1 MSENT
6 PQNPYEPT
14 SGGPT
19 PPSGGPT
26 PPSGSGPTPPPSG
39 DPAQPP
45 AYGGPVQPSPYGGPA
60 QPPAY
65 GGAGQPPAYGGPEG
79 GYGTQQSGTFRV
91 GEAIGFGWRRFTG
104 NWLFWVLFVLLT
116 FVVGTIFNAGSFDD
130 YQEINEAAMRGDI
143 STSAATGVTFG
154 NSLLQLIGS
163 LVTSVLS
170 ALGINAALREVSGE
184 KATWGNL
191 FKVNSYGMIILAALL
206 LAAASFVGVLLC
218 GIGLLA
224 VVIFGV
230 FTYHNVVDKGMNA
243 WSAFTSSFSQV
254 GKNFG
259 AVFLL
264 ELALFGL
271 TILGAVPL
279 LLGLLIVIP
288 LSTIALAFAY
298 RRITGGPVAAV
309 AS

>member
-6 PQNPYEPT
+6 PQSPYEPNP
-14 SGGPT
+14 GGPT
-19 PPSGGPT
+19 PPSATGSAQPPAYGGA
-26 PPSGSGPTPPPSG
+26 
-39 DPAQPP
+39 AQPP
-45 AYGGPVQPSPYGGPA
+45 AYGGPVES
-60 QPPAY
+60 
-65 GGAGQPPAYGGPEG
+65 
-79 GYGTQQSGTFRV
+79 YGTQTSGQFRV
-91 GEAIGFGWRRFTG
+91 GEALGFGWNRFKA
-104 NWLFWVLFVLLT
+104 NWLFWVLYVLLT

-130 YQEINEAAMRGDI
+130 YQELNEAVTRGDI
-143 STSAATGVTFG
+143 SSSAATGMTFG

-163 LVTSVLS
+163 IVTSVLT

-184 KATWGNL
+184 KATWGTL

-218 GIGLLA
+218 GLGLLA
-224 VVIFGV
+224 VAIFGV

-264 ELALFGL
+264 ELAVLGL
-271 TILGAVPL
+271 WILGTLPF

-288 LSTIALAFAY
+288 MTTIALAFAY

>member
-6 PQNPYEPT
+6 PQSPYEPNP
-14 SGGPT
+14 GGPT
-19 PPSGGPT
+19 PPSA
-26 PPSGSGPTPPPSG
+26 SGSAQSPAYGG
-39 DPAQPP
+39 AAQPP
-45 AYGGPVQPSPYGGPA
+45 AYGGPVES
-60 QPPAY
+60 
-65 GGAGQPPAYGGPEG
+65 
-79 GYGTQQSGTFRV
+79 YGTQTSGQFRV
-91 GEAIGFGWRRFTG
+91 GEALGFGWNRFKA
-104 NWLFWVLFVLLT
+104 NWLFWVLYVLLT

-130 YQEINEAAMRGDI
+130 YQELNEAVTRGDI
-143 STSAATGVTFG
+143 SSSAATGMTFG

-163 LVTSVLS
+163 IVTSVLS

-184 KATWGNL
+184 KATWGTL

-218 GIGLLA
+218 GLGLLA
-224 VVIFGV
+224 VAIFGV
-230 FTYHNVVDKGMNA
+230 FTYHNVIDKGMNA

-264 ELALFGL
+264 ELAVVGL
-271 TILGAVPL
+271 WILGTIPF

-288 LSTIALAFAY
+288 MTTIALAFAY